1 MQTAILAALAV
12 LINFVGKILKLSWPT
27 SPTHG
32 QFLIYELQLLLQF
45 LLSFQTQQQG
55 QQQLQP
61 QRPQQLQQ
69 LRQLQQ

>member
-12 LINFVGKILKLSWPT
+12 LINFVGKILKFSWPI

-32 QFLIYELQLLLQF
+32 QFLMYKFQLLLQF
-45 LLSFQTQQQG
+45 LLSFQTQPQE

-61 QRPQQLQQ
+61 QRPQQQQ
-69 LRQLQQ
+69 LHQLQQ